1 MQVLGIELG
10 ASCILDQASNELS
23 YPVFAFVKLDCPLRD
38 WLRGEGEKPGNMS
51 ACALRIFP
59 YEKCGRF

>member
-23 YPVFAFVKLDCPLRD
+23 YLVFAFVKLDCPLHD
-38 WLRGEGEKPGNMS
+38 WLRGEGEHVCMCFADLS
-51 ACALRIFP
+51 I
-59 YEKCGRF
+59 